1 VSGRSL
7 SFAFLTPTSTGM
19 SVAEEKEVTILSSDG
34 ITTAG
39 SFTYV
44 YLPESPRL
52 ISVVPL
58 KIPTT
63 QPPITT
69 VKFSGQFFSDFGLSA
84 TICDIA
90 VAPVC
95 SYNPTTEAISCEFT
109 MPECND
115 LGAGVLTVDA
125 DGLDAPLV
133 WDFPSSDPRYLQ
145 FVTPPLQ
152 VLIRDDPLGISHAA
166 FKKVATT
173 LPTGVVLYAWSRE
186 TSFAAIVEQ
195 VTCGGIAFDSV
206 TTVGL
211 GADEAALVGLDDA
224 FWLKIVATSPNFG
237 ADGTTGLVGCEVS
250 LLEDDAVY
258 SFSLDFLKAPTIR
271 FVDPPVVF
279 TSGGE
284 TLTVSLSNFLSVTRT
299 DQLAFTIDGTSELV
313 RAIAGNSAEF
323 LLTIRPLSRWRAHT
337 PSRYRPLPMRTC
349 RTSPLTWT
357 AHR

>member
-1 VSGRSL
+1 
-7 SFAFLTPTSTGM
+7 M
-19 SVAEEKEVTILSSDG
+19 SSDG

-115 LGAGVLTVDA
+115 LGAGVL
-125 DGLDAPLV
+125 
-133 WDFPSSDPRYLQ
+133 
-145 FVTPPLQ
+145 TPPLQ